1 MATCGE
7 IFTFTTSCEVSPN
20 IMPVNAIVIRLAKAF
35 FRRARCFQT
44 KIFHIKVGK
53 IVPTGQGFTNFYL
66 IISINHVFL
75 RLETFPGRRV
85 KLTIF
90 IIKVKILTF
99 VLS

>member
-1 MATCGE
+1 MRLSSDWVTVL
-7 IFTFTTSCEVSPN
+7 SQN
-20 IMPVNAIVIRLAKAF
+20 IV

-90 IIKVKILTF
+90 IIKVKIVTF
-99 VLS
+99 DLS